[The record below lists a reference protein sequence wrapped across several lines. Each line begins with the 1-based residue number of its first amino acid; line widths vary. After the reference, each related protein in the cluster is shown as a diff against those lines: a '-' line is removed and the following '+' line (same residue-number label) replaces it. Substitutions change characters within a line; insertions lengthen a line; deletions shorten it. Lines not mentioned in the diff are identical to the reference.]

1 MEEVRARIDKED
13 PNHHSDAYDIAAPEV
28 DENAPRL
35 DKDSAKRRF
44 LIMAYIAEKL
54 LDEKVI
60 KKLADEMPRKKNG
73 TFAKNK
79 ILRIASAGIVK
90 DPCEIL
96 EIFAKAD
103 TDTSFVVAA
112 DFRRF
117 SSEEVALLENDFISR
132 NSDILGLK
140 FE

>member
-1 MEEVRARIDKED
+1 MVQQIKTSE
-13 PNHHSDAYDIAAPEV
+13 
-28 DENAPRL
+28 
-35 DKDSAKRRF
+35 F
-44 LIMAYIAEKL
+44 
-54 LDEKVI
+54 DEKVL
-60 KKLADEMPRKKNG
+60 KKLADEMPRKKDG

-79 ILRIASAGIVK
+79 ILRIASAGIVQ

-117 SSEEVALLENDFISR
+117 SSEEVALIENDFISR
-132 NSDILGLK
+132 NSEILGLK